1 MFTFNIVLL
10 WCYIVVTNATFN
22 FRLCD
27 IQLSI
32 MRHST
37 FDYATFNF
45 RLCNIQLSVMRHN
58 NATFNFWSCDIQL
71 LVMRYS
77 TFGYATFNFW
87 LCDIQLSTLNF
98 TLEWVDLW
106 DRKPLNEQA
115 VGSRKWNHRLVMAE
129 SKEGNELQQN
139 AKAVLRRAAASLL
152 TIANEG

>member
-1 MFTFNIVLL
+1 MLHC
-10 WCYIVVTNATFN
+10 CYYATFN

-37 FDYATFNF
+37 FAYATFNF
-45 RLCNIQLSVMRHN
+45 RLCDTTMRH
-58 NATFNFWSCDIQL
+58 
-71 LVMRYS
+71 S

-87 LCDIQLSTLNF
+87 LCNIQLLVMRHSTFGYATFNFRLCDIQLSTLNF

-106 DRKPLNEQA
+106 DRKPVNEQA

-152 TIANEG
+152 TLANEG

>member
-1 MFTFNIVLL
+1 MFTFNIVLS
-10 WCYIVVTNATFN
+10 WCYIVVTMRHSTFGYATFN

-27 IQLSI
+27 IQLSL
-32 MRHST
+32 MQHST
-37 FDYATFNF
+37 FAY
-45 RLCNIQLSVMRHN
+45 
-58 NATFNFWSCDIQL
+58 ATFNFWSCDIQL

-106 DRKPLNEQA
+106 DRKPVNEQA

-129 SKEGNELQQN
+129 SKEGNKLQQN

-152 TIANEG
+152 RLANEG